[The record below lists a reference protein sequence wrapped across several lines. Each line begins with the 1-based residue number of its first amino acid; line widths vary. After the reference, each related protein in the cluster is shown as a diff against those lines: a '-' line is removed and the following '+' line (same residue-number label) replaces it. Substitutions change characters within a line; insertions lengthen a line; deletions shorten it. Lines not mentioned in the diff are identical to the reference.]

1 MSHVAGE
8 AMQTVNVSN
17 RKHDPELG
25 RGTGAITNVV
35 LRSGGNRFN
44 GAVYEF
50 IQNSALDAR
59 SFFNPTVGHLAYNQ
73 FGGRIGGPLKH
84 NKLFFFPDYQRTQ
97 DHQAHTHPHTNPPMP
112 FPTDDLTP
120 PPQHQLFDSPP

>member
-35 LRSGGNRFN
+35 LRSGGNRYQ

-50 IQNSALDAR
+50 VQNSAFDAR

-73 FGGRIGGPLKH
+73 FGGRIGGPILH
-84 NKLFFFPDYQRTQ
+84 NKLFFFADYQPTE
-97 DHQAHTHPHTNPPMP
+97 DHEANTNQTTNPSMA
-112 FPTDDLTP
+112 FHHGDLSGDAE
-120 PPQHQLFDSPP
+120 HQVYDPSS